1 MKKNIFNIL
10 KVNNLKNKRPQ
21 TNLIIGNFELIHTG
35 HINLIKNLDKWD
47 ILTFKNI
54 PRKQQN
60 ILVDDQNKIININK
74 ILKPQNIYVLNLKK
88 NNFTA
93 NKFNEILLKK
103 INPSQITVGQNFL
116 YGKDFKDYKNLQ
128 KKFTTKIIKI
138 HPKISSSQI
147 KNLIV
152 KGKFNEAQKKLK
164 SEIILDGKV
173 VKGKKI
179 GRKLGFPTA
188 NFYLEKKFL
197 SLPSGSYVCEVYINN
212 IKKQGV
218 AYISPKQL
226 DKKQLIEVNV
236 FNFSNDIYGKKI
248 KITLKYF
255 IRPTQKAQSTNHLK
269 KMISSDVLISKKYFK
284 KKN

>member
-93 NKFNEILLKK
+93 NKFNQILLKK
-103 INPSQITVGQNFL
+103 INPSQIIVGQNFL

-128 KKFTTKIIKI
+128 KKFSTKIVKI
-138 HPKISSSQI
+138 QPKISSSQI

-152 KGKFNEAQKKLK
+152 KGKFNEAQKNLK
-164 SEIILDGKV
+164 SEIILEGKV

-188 NFYLEKKFL
+188 NFYLEKNFL
-197 SLPSGSYVCEVYINN
+197 PLPSGSYVCEVYINN

-248 KITLKYF
+248 KTILKYF
-255 IRPTQKAQSTNHLK
+255 IRPTQKAQSINHLK

-284 KKN
+284 KNS